1 VSGRALVLAGL
12 IALAACFSAS
22 QRREETLT
30 REARAFNDDLRWAR
44 WEAVSSA
51 MPRDE
56 ATAFL
61 ARVAALEDE
70 LVLADYE
77 VTSLTF
83 APGSNA
89 AAVVARIEWYYNRDP
104 RLHHTVVEQAWEY
117 QHGRWLVT
125 KLRRARGDRFGLV
138 TEPVKP
144 APGDAGPAAAP
155 DGEPAPTRPE

>member
-1 VSGRALVLAGL
+1 VSRRAILLGAVV
-12 IALAACFSAS
+12 ALAACLSSS
-22 QRREETLT
+22 QRREESLT
-30 REARAFNDDLRWAR
+30 REARTFNDDLRWAR

-61 ARVAALEDE
+61 ARVAALEDD

-104 RLHHTVVEQAWEY
+104 RLRHTIVEQAWEY
-117 QHGRWLVT
+117 QRGRWQVT
-125 KLRRARGDRFGLV
+125 RMRRARGDRFGLV
-138 TEPVKP
+138 TEPLKT
-144 APGDAGPAAAP
+144 DAGAPAEPASP
-155 DGEPAPTRPE
+155 EPAPPVRAE